1 MRCESGRNTASP
13 VETPPTTS
21 FERRTV
27 YGSEPDEPL
36 LVGGRTPNV
45 YLSPAVRTMR
55 DDPTDGI
62 DAALVVRFDDESVVD
77 AVRDVVAEHG
87 VVERETRFD
96 NLHVTV
102 PEPAVADLLAALPDG
117 VAAVETRTAVADDP
131 GHEG

>member
-1 MRCESGRNTASP
+1 
-13 VETPPTTS
+13 
-21 FERRTV
+21 
-27 YGSEPDEPL
+27 
-36 LVGGRTPNV
+36 V
-45 YLSPAVRTMR
+45 YLSPAVRTIR

-77 AVRDVVAEHG
+77 AVREVVAEHG

-102 PEPAVADLLAALPDG
+102 PEPAVGDLLATLPEG

>member
-1 MRCESGRNTASP
+1 
-13 VETPPTTS
+13 
-21 FERRTV
+21 
-27 YGSEPDEPL
+27 
-36 LVGGRTPNV
+36 V
-45 YLSPAVRTMR
+45 YLSPAVRTIR

-62 DAALVVRFDDESVVD
+62 DAALVVRFDEGSAVD
-77 AVRDVVAEHG
+77 AVRDAVAEYG

-117 VAAVETRTAVADDP
+117 VAAVETRTTLADDP